1 MQLNE
6 IIEIICQIKNNLPRK
21 FQNRG
26 IKLWIA
32 ISIFILIFSMTL
44 MNWTISPNNNVKSK
58 PKTAPIKKLSDTTI
72 DMFDDVK
79 KLTANTTVGGSN
91 GLDCRK
97 IASMIQR
104 SPAFEFHGCQI
115 ATGLRKFKEEILV
128 ANLLIQKMYSKGSRV
143 YETFDE
149 KIEEMIKRFKCQKK
163 GKTEYFKEK
172 INFIIIKIKEFKQSI
187 EEAQNFIQEVEKT
200 RDITAGYIHDGMR
213 EAENF
218 ITTELDYLGHT
229 IDKDFAIKEIII
241 INNFLDRLNNIADK
255 LDKMRKL
262 LMAYEDNLSDMSKEL
277 DNNNREDD
285 DEDGIFEVK
294 NEDLVHLQNAIVR
307 VKDSHRKFIQKSLIT
322 C

>member
-149 KIEEMIKRFKCQKK
+149 KIEEMIKRFKYQKK
-163 GKTEYFKEK
+163 
-172 INFIIIKIKEFKQSI
+172 

>member
-1 MQLNE
+1 
-6 IIEIICQIKNNLPRK
+6 
-21 FQNRG
+21 
-26 IKLWIA
+26 
-32 ISIFILIFSMTL
+32 
-44 MNWTISPNNNVKSK
+44 
-58 PKTAPIKKLSDTTI
+58 
-72 DMFDDVK
+72 MFDDVK

-149 KIEEMIKRFKCQKK
+149 KIEEMIKRFKYQKK

>member
-149 KIEEMIKRFKCQKK
+149 KIEEMIKRFKYQK
-163 GKTEYFKEK
+163 
-172 INFIIIKIKEFKQSI
+172 KEFKQSI

-200 RDITAGYIHDGMR
+200 RDITA
-213 EAENF
+213 
-218 ITTELDYLGHT
+218 
-229 IDKDFAIKEIII
+229 
-241 INNFLDRLNNIADK
+241 DRLNNIADK